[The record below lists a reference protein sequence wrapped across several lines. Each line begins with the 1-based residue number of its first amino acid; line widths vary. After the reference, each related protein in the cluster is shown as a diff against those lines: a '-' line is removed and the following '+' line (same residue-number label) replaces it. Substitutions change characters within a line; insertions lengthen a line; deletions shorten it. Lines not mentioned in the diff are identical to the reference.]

1 MFKKPFVVQTTAKVK
16 GSELKKIKAKVL
28 KDYELTEEEL
38 DAVLPD
44 KGSVKLQLDNK
55 SFLYA
60 GPDNVPAFIDADG
73 RGNITPSLFTLW
85 AHPKMAK
92 TISIF
97 APVSPFV
104 CKKGADVMLPGCAP
118 ENLGTFAPGNVRALL
133 VSDPDDA
140 SRINPMPI
148 AIGEMDLSSDDDHG
162 MKGRAM
168 RVVHYYGD
176 EVWQFGGGTV
186 GEPNAGFKED
196 CVEVFEGSSADEAAA
211 ARADRLEKMDG
222 GDGDD
227 DGDGGEEEFSGK
239 KKKKK
244 DKKKDKSEE
253 TEEERAAR
261 KAKKAEK
268 KKKKE
273 AEAEGSESAATRP
286 MTPGDHPITPAA
298 GAAEPE
304 PSVDA
309 SGHGMSMD
317 ELIEYCFTAAIVQS
331 LDDDE
336 LPAMF
341 SQFYSQHMIKYCP
354 AGEKL
359 DFKKSG
365 WKKIAKFCKD
375 MSKKKLIVVKEKQ
388 GEPWIESVDR
398 SHKIF
403 KAFKP
408 VLDENDDDAADV
420 GGGGGGSTSKVDHI
434 VISEVWKPD
443 SAVLPIFAA
452 VHGAVDKTTMFSI
465 EDANETLA
473 KYIAQNSL
481 GVDGSTTTV
490 KLDEKLV
497 DGLFKGFGRKKG
509 ASDDDLPKEGEIKDM
524 QDRMKKR
531 LLEYHTITGLP
542 GGPVTKKGHVP
553 AVRLEENRAHGH
565 NVTLVS
571 GLETYGLDMDDLAQN
586 FKKKLMCT
594 TSTQLM
600 PGKTN
605 KNKEVVIQGH
615 HKDPVLAELTGL
627 YGIPEKYIQVTQKK

>member
-16 GSELKKIKAKVL
+16 GSELKKIKAKLL
-28 KDYELTEEEL
+28 KEYALTEEEI
-38 DAVLPD
+38 DEVFPD
-44 KGSVKLQLDNK
+44 KGAVKLQLDNR

-60 GPDNVPAFIDADG
+60 GPDNIPLFIDAEG
-73 RGNITPSLFTLW
+73 RGNIMPSLFTLW
-85 AHPKMAK
+85 NHPKMAK

-118 ENLGTFAPGNVRALL
+118 ENLGSFKKGDPSALL
-133 VSDPDDA
+133 VSDPKDA

-148 AIGEMDLSSDDDHG
+148 AVGEMDLNSDDDHG

-168 RVVHYYGD
+168 HVIHYYGD
-176 EVWQFGGGTV
+176 EVWKFGGGQV
-186 GEPNAGFKED
+186 GAPNAGFKED
-196 CVEVFEGSSADEAAA
+196 CVEVFEGGAADEAAA
-211 ARADRLEKMDG
+211 ARSDRLEKMEG
-222 GDGDD
+222 GDGD
-227 DGDGGEEEFSGK
+227 GEEEEFSGK

-273 AEAEGSESAATRP
+273 AEAAEAARP
-286 MTPGDHPITPAA
+286 MTPGDRPMTPAP

-304 PSVDA
+304 PAPDA
-309 SGHGMSMD
+309 APSMTMD

-331 LDDDE
+331 LGDEE

-398 SHKIF
+398 SHKTF
-403 KAFKP
+403 KAFTP
-408 VLDENDDDAADV
+408 LEADGDDDDDAG
-420 GGGGGGSTSKVDHI
+420 GGGGGGSASKVDHI

-452 VHGAVDKTTMFSI
+452 VHGEVDKATMYTI
-465 EDANETLA
+465 EEANQTLV
-473 KYIAQNSL
+473 KYVEKNSL
-481 GVDGSTTTV
+481 AIGGEGGGNNV
-490 KLDEKLV
+490 KLDVTLI

-509 ASDDDLPKEGEIKDM
+509 ASDDDLPTEGDLSDM

-531 LLEYHTITGLP
+531 LLEYHRITGLGEP
-542 GGPVTKKGHVP
+542 ITKKGHVP
-553 AVRLEENRAHGH
+553 SVRLEENRAHGH

-571 GLETYGLDMDDLAQN
+571 GLETYGLDMDDLAQH

-594 TSTQLM
+594 SSTAAM
-600 PGKTN
+600 PGKNN

-615 HKDPVLAELTGL
+615 HKDPVLAELTGK
-627 YGIPEKYIQVTQKK
+627 YGIPEKYIQVTQKKSS

>member
-16 GSELKKIKAKVL
+16 GSDLKKIKAKVL

-38 DAVLPD
+38 DEVLPD

-60 GPDNVPAFIDADG
+60 GPDNVPAFIDPDG
-73 RGNITPSLFTLW
+73 RGNILPSLFTLW
-85 AHPKMAK
+85 EYPKMAK
-92 TISIF
+92 TLSIF

-118 ENLGTFAPGNVRALL
+118 ENLGSFEPGNVRALL

-148 AIGEMDLSSDDDHG
+148 AVGEMDLSSEDDHG

-168 RVVHYYGD
+168 RVIHYYGD
-176 EVWQFGGGTV
+176 EVWQFGGGQV

-196 CVEVFEGSSADEAAA
+196 CVEVVEGSPADAAAA
-211 ARADRLEKMDG
+211 ARTERLEKMDG
-222 GDGDD
+222 G

-239 KKKKK
+239 KKKKKDKDK

-261 KAKKAEK
+261 KAKKADK

-273 AEAEGSESAATRP
+273 AEAGSAAERP
-286 MTPGDHPITPAA
+286 MTPGDELLAPAG
-298 GAAEPE
+298 GAPEPE

-309 SGHGMSMD
+309 PGHGMSMD
-317 ELIEYCFTAAIVQS
+317 ELIEYCFAAAIVQS
-331 LDDDE
+331 LDDEE
-336 LPAMF
+336 LPVMF
-341 SQFYSQHMIKYCP
+341 SQFYSTHMIYYCP

-359 DFKKSG
+359 DFKKSI
-365 WKKIAKFCKD
+365 WKKIAKFCKE

-398 SHKIF
+398 SHKTF
-403 KAFKP
+403 QDFKP
-408 VLDENDDDAADV
+408 LLVEADDDTADA
-420 GGGGGGSTSKVDHI
+420 GGGSGGGSMSKIDHI
-434 VISEVWKPD
+434 VISVVWKPD

-452 VHGAVDKTTMFSI
+452 VHGAFEKTTMFSI
-465 EDANETLA
+465 EEANETLA
-473 KYIAQNSL
+473 KYIAKNSL
-481 GVDGSTTTV
+481 AIDGGTTTAR
-490 KLDEKLV
+490 LDETLI

-509 ASDDDLPKEGEIKDM
+509 ASDDDLPTEGELTDM

-542 GGPVTKKGHVP
+542 GGPITKKGHVP
-553 AVRLEENRAHGH
+553 VVRLEENRSHGH
-565 NVTLVS
+565 NVTMVS
-571 GLETYGLDMDDLAQN
+571 GLETYGLAMDDLAQN

-594 TSTQLM
+594 TSTAPM
-600 PGKTN
+600 PGKNN

-615 HKDPVLAELTGL
+615 HKDAVLAELTGL
-627 YGIPEKYIQVTQKK
+627 YGIPEKYINVTQKK